1 MTTLRDYRTLSGL
14 LLDPMNAMLL
24 TAGDGRYL
32 LDRSVLL
39 RVTGPGAVPGGAAVF
54 GDLPD
59 GAYQVHAR
67 RPPSA
72 GQAQTDHNAVQRLL
86 DRYGGIAD
94 WCPVTDS
101 GWSWTGDGIA
111 SAVQVLARQD
121 DDGQFRPTAVNAR
134 LWHHWLATF
143 GGRLVACQP
152 AGRPGHAMGLRSSE
166 TEPGAGVTGY
176 IVPVRLGRHAQRLAE
191 YAAMACHGPLPSPLI
206 AAPRKGSELCRRRT
220 LTSRAG

>member
-1 MTTLRDYRTLSGL
+1 MTTIKDYRTLSGL
-14 LLDPMNAMLL
+14 LLDPMNATLE
-24 TAGDGRYL
+24 TASDGRYL

-39 RVTGPGAVPGGAAVF
+39 RVTGPGAVPGGGAVF

-59 GAYQVHAR
+59 GAYQVHSR

-72 GQAQTDHNAVQRLL
+72 RQAQTAHSAIQRLL
-86 DRYGGIAD
+86 DRYSRITD

-111 SAVQVLARQD
+111 SAVQVLARKD

-143 GGRLVACQP
+143 GGRLAACQP
-152 AGRPGHAMGLRSSE
+152 AGRPEHPLGLQSPDTE
-166 TEPGAGVTGY
+166 TGASVTGY
-176 IVPVRLGRHAQRLAE
+176 IVPVRLGRPAQCLAE
-191 YAAMACHGPLPSPLI
+191 HAATACHQTLPGSLI
-206 AAPRKGSELCRRRT
+206 AATRKEPGPCRRPT